1 MKGCSLVLSLAL
13 SLLVSGEALAV
24 CQSNTPLL
32 KIDGRTVDYSYF
44 KYIESTIPQWAMK
57 KYYPGVKGKE
67 KLLNKV
73 LERQLILQYYED
85 SGFFKRPEVREQ
97 IQRFKIEA
105 LSNSYFS
112 KHLKMPRI
120 SEAEVNNTI
129 EKYYKG
135 QKVTPQLRRRVKIN
149 LEAQKLSSERKRL
162 VSSVVSKIKF
172 ISLNPKSLNDVVAV
186 FDGRKIVYREVK
198 PLIRGKLSPEKLK
211 EALKTYAFYLKALD
225 EGLDKTEQFENK
237 FLAFKENLAVSS
249 FEKNILSRVKVTD
262 KEIRK
267 YYDSHK
273 DEFKV
278 SSARV
283 LILEFQSEDA
293 AKKALKSLESGKKLD
308 QAVPRF
314 VLSTAREWKV
324 LSSDKNNP
332 VSLLVFSSSKKYNIL
347 TMPDGRTLLIIV
359 ESKNPPHQLL
369 IGDVYYEIKN
379 KLTAEREKELLKNKV
394 AELKK
399 RYSATVLPSAYQCLR

>member
-1 MKGCSLVLSLAL
+1 MRGYPFVLSLAL

-24 CQSNTPLL
+24 CQSDTPLL
-32 KIDGRTVDYSYF
+32 RIDGRTVDYSYF
-44 KYIESTIPQWAMK
+44 RYIESTIPQWVMK
-57 KYYPGVKGKE
+57 KYYSGVRGKE

-85 SGFFKRPEVREQ
+85 SGFFKRPEIEEHVR
-97 IQRFKIEA
+97 RFKVKT
-105 LSNSYFS
+105 LYNFYFTR
-112 KHLKMPRI
+112 HLKMPKV

-135 QKVTPQLRRRVKIN
+135 QKVTPQLRRMVKIN
-149 LEAQKLSSERKRL
+149 LEAQKLSSERERL
-162 VSSVVSKIKF
+162 VSSVISRIKF
-172 ISLNPKSLNDVVAV
+172 VNLNPKSPNDVVAV
-186 FDGRKIVYREVK
+186 FEGRKVVYREVK
-198 PLIRGKLSPEKLK
+198 PLIRGKLSSEKLK

-225 EGLDKTEQFENK
+225 EGLDKTEQFK
-237 FLAFKENLAVSS
+237 DSFLGFKENPAVSS
-249 FEKNILSRVKVTD
+249 FEKNILGRVKVTD

-273 DEFKV
+273 DKFKV

-293 AKKALKSLESGKKLD
+293 AKKALKALESGKKLD
-308 QAVPRF
+308 QAVPKS
-314 VLSTAREWKV
+314 VLSTAREWKI
-324 LSSDKNNP
+324 LSSDKDNP

-347 TMPDGRTLLIIV
+347 TMPNGRTLLIVV
-359 ESKNPPHQLL
+359 ESKTPQQLL
-369 IGDVYYEIKN
+369 IGDVYSEIKN
-379 KLTAEREKELLKNKV
+379 KLTAEREKKLLKNKI

-399 RYSATVLPSAYQCLR
+399 KYLATVLPSAYQCLR